1 MQKPRIAI
9 VYQSLHRHNHLLGAE
24 QDLVM
29 LSALLAFLLGMSG
42 LNLVGIGS
50 ALFFW
55 ITSLFVLRRMA
66 KHDPI
71 MSKVFLRH
79 MKQQTYYSAK
89 SSVWRKAMGYKTSY

>member
-1 MQKPRIAI
+1 MQTPRLTT

-29 LSALLAFLLGMSG
+29 LSALVAFMLAMSG
-42 LNLVGIGS
+42 LTLVGIIS
-50 ALFFW
+50 ALIFW
-55 ITSLFVLRRMA
+55 VFAIFGLRKMA

-79 MKQQTYYSAK
+79 IKQQGYYSAK
-89 SSVWRKAMGYKTSY
+89 SSHWRRAEGYKVK